1 MTEAAPGNRYDSS
14 IPRQKNHQINEV
26 ASLANNPTAADLR
39 VVEPVGGRER
49 SGVDPVGHH
58 QRPAACEGLANSP
71 RVRGV
76 TAVESGH
83 QGTGGG
89 RRGPPDPGGA
99 PLVVGGGGLPPGRG
113 ARPPRPPPEGGGRML
128 GG

>member
-26 ASLANNPTAADLR
+26 ASLANDPTAADLR

-76 TAVESGH
+76 TAVGA
-83 QGTGGG
+83 
-89 RRGPPDPGGA
+89 GPHSTGGA
-99 PLVVGGGGLPPGRG
+99 PRG
-113 ARPPRPPPEGGGRML
+113 APATAGRPFL
-128 GG
+128 VL